1 MEGFG
6 AEGDGGAE
14 GFGGGKTG
22 DFAVVGRGGVAAV
35 FWDWEDFCAASGEFG
50 AEGRGGGGGLGGDSA
65 EDEDGF
71 SGDVL
76 EEGEG
81 EEGLGVADGRG
92 GERVAEGEGVG
103 GGLSDGEGWDGG
115 GGGGVSGCGFGGD
128 EDGEVGEVGEVGG
141 GGGLG
146 GEVADDD
153 GGSEE
158 GLVSALRQFRREV
171 LRAVER
177 TSEPNG
183 GFGEGGHGGIIL

>member
-1 MEGFG
+1 M
-6 AEGDGGAE
+6 
-14 GFGGGKTG
+14 
-22 DFAVVGRGGVAAV
+22 
-35 FWDWEDFCAASGEFG
+35 
-50 AEGRGGGGGLGGDSA
+50 GGDSA

-71 SGDVL
+71 SGDGL
-76 EEGEG
+76 EEREG
-81 EEGLGVADGRG
+81 EEGLGVAGGRG
-92 GERVAEGEGVG
+92 GERVAGGEGIG

-115 GGGGVSGCGFGGD
+115 GGGGVSGRGFGGD
-128 EDGEVGEVGEVGG
+128 EDGEVGEGEEVGG
-141 GGGLG
+141 G

-183 GFGEGGHGGIIL
+183 GRGGKGWHWRIILQLALILAPVGDYARARIFLAAFLPHSSGADVGDSASA

>member
-1 MEGFG
+1 M
-6 AEGDGGAE
+6 GGNA
-14 GFGGGKTG
+14 
-22 DFAVVGRGGVAAV
+22 
-35 FWDWEDFCAASGEFG
+35 
-50 AEGRGGGGGLGGDSA
+50 A

-81 EEGLGVADGRG
+81 EEGLGVAGGRG
-92 GERVAEGEGVG
+92 GERVAGGEGVG

-128 EDGEVGEVGEVGG
+128 EDGEVGEGEGG
-141 GGGLG
+141 DWGVGGLG

-183 GFGEGGHGGIIL
+183 GRGTGGSGHGRIIPASSCRSQALLGNAFCEVVPIGGCPPTLCRSGVEPPTGTIHPR